1 MNASTCSNN
10 MTSINTWIKT
20 HQSEERSV
28 IFMMIMGYLLL
39 TILCCI
45 ILVLPW
51 TSNIEQSFIDH
62 LFIAVSVVSTTGLS
76 SIDFSSTYNTFA
88 HASSLIFIQLGGIGY
103 MALSSMIILNEYNR
117 MPRLSTRLLRLE
129 FNLPQKYPLLDFV
142 YSVAIFTV
150 LIETMGAFFLYFGFK
165 EAGIENPLWYAVF
178 HSISAFCTAGFSLFS
193 DSLSGFKEYP
203 MITNTITVLSLLGSI
218 GFIVLLDFIYRIT
231 GKRKSITLTSKI
243 IISSTFM
250 IWIFGS
256 VMLYISNTDGWG
268 QGWNGIKNVLFQCM
282 SAHTTVGFN
291 TTDLSLLNPSSIL
304 IMICLMLVGA
314 SPSGTGGGIKTTSIS
329 ASFAVLKSILTR
341 SKNISFFG
349 REIPSNNVYLAI
361 SVFISYLVVMISG
374 FWILLCTDG
383 DQHSFASLF
392 FEVVSALSTVG
403 LSTGITGDLSQSG
416 KLMISLLM
424 FIGRIGV
431 LTFGLALIAKAP
443 LMRTKCKIEDIAL

>member
-1 MNASTCSNN
+1 MSGNKN
-10 MTSINTWIKT
+10 MTSISTWIKT

-28 IFMMIMGYLLL
+28 IFMMILGYLFL
-39 TILCCI
+39 TILCCL
-45 ILVLPW
+45 ILLLPW
-51 TSNIEQSFIDH
+51 SRNMEQPFVDH
-62 LFIAVSVVSTTGLS
+62 IFIAVSVVSTTGLS
-76 SIDFSSTYNTFA
+76 SIDFSSTYTTLA
-88 HASSLIFIQLGGIGY
+88 HSSSLVFIQLGGIGY

-129 FNLPQKYPLLDFV
+129 FNLPKRYPLLHFV

-150 LIETMGAFFLYFGFK
+150 LIETVGAIFLYYGFRD
-165 EAGIENPLWYAVF
+165 AGVENPIWNAVF

-193 DSLSGFKEYP
+193 DSLSSFKEYP
-203 MITNTITVLSLLGSI
+203 LIANTITILSLLGSI

-231 GKRKSITLTSKI
+231 GKRRSITLTSKI
-243 IISSTFM
+243 IISSTFI
-250 IWIFGS
+250 IWIVGS
-256 VMLYISNTDGWG
+256 IMLYISNTDGWG
-268 QGWNGIKNVLFQCM
+268 SGWAGIKNVLFQCM

-291 TTDLSLLNPSSIL
+291 TIDLSLLNPSSIL

-341 SKNISFFG
+341 SKTISFFG
-349 REIPSNNVYLAI
+349 REIPSNNLYLAI

-374 FWILLCTDG
+374 LWVLLCTDG
-383 DQHSFASLF
+383 DQHSLASLF

-403 LSTGITGDLSQSG
+403 LSTGITGDLSQGG
-416 KLMISLLM
+416 KLLISLLM